1 MTSYSFKLP
10 DLGEGM
16 IESEIVEWQVQIG
29 EWVDADQ
36 PVVDMMTDK
45 ATIEI
50 TAPVSGRVVSLAGDP
65 GDMISVG
72 GELMVF
78 DTDSDTRP
86 QTLIENDS
94 KTTKLPTAEAVQ
106 DDVQEQTAPLKK
118 PLTSPAIRRLARE
131 HNIDLTQLSG
141 TGPNGRITRN
151 DIDRA
156 LNKDDQSQIR
166 KQELKQGVKREIKV
180 IGLRRKIAEQ
190 MSLSVSHIPHFTY
203 VEEIDI
209 TELEL
214 LRKQLNSTRG
224 QSQPKLTY
232 IPFFMLVLV
241 KVLKDFPQCNA
252 RFDDDN
258 QIITQY
264 DDVHIGIATQTDNGL
279 MVPVVKHAEAL
290 DLWNCAEEVRRVTED
305 ARSGKANKTDLG
317 GSTITISSLGAL
329 GGITTTPIINYPE
342 VAVIGVN
349 KANEKPI
356 IVNGTVTRRLIMNLS
371 SSFDHRVVDGYD
383 AARMIQAMKLLIE
396 CPALIFI

>member
-349 KANEKPI
+349 KANEKPT